1 MVTKQVD
8 LGGCRLQLM
17 EGCQYRTSKQRIVV
31 KDYLNRTRLAMQIYG
46 VVSGFRCQ
54 VSEKNK
60 KAARCWNEAAAGST
74 ACRAEALEAKAGTL
88 KP

>member
-1 MVTKQVD
+1 
-8 LGGCRLQLM
+8 M

-54 VSEKNK
+54 VSEMIELNTETSI
-60 KAARCWNEAAAGST
+60 RPEY
-74 ACRAEALEAKAGTL
+74 
-88 KP
+88 